1 MIGQKSVVAYD
12 ETGKI
17 IAVAHFDGGSFR
29 DVDRD
34 VYAREGFT
42 SIVVD
47 DTVEYSRRDIYVLNE
62 EIALRPTFIPA
73 ISPASIPADGVCPVT
88 ISNFPEGATLRISG
102 PINDEWVETGT
113 STELTVNLPGT
124 YRVTIDH
131 WPHQTAE
138 VTFNA
143 T

>member
-1 MIGQKSVVAYD
+1 MDYASYYSPDTGQIKKTYGGLCIDRMD
-12 ETGKI
+12 EIHQGLERI
-17 IAVAHFDGGSFR
+17 EGLHDGLVLYIK
-29 DVDRD
+29 DNILTDRPI
-34 VYAREGFT
+34 FT
-42 SIVVD
+42 
-47 DTVEYSRRDIYVLNE
+47 
-62 EIALRPTFIPA
+62 PTITPT
-73 ISPASIPADGVCPVT
+73 SIPADGASLVT
-88 ISNFPEGATLRISG
+88 LSDFPEGATLRISG
-102 PINDEWVETGT
+102 PINAEWVETGT